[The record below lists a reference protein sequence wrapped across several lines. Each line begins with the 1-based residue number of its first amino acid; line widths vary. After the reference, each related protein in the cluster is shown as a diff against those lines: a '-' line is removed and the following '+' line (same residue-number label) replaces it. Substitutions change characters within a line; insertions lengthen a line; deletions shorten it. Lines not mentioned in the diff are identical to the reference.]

1 MSLFSSVQGALS
13 QARWGAQELLD
24 KTAMKKQ
31 QVKGTARELA
41 HDTQYVDLTIRF
53 LGASGLPKLDAV
65 GSADPYFRAS
75 IDGRLQYTS
84 NVKENTLTPVWNET
98 WHIKNVPATADLEV
112 RVYDKDAGPL
122 DDTIGMFHASVADG
136 AREFAI
142 ESLMTKRK
150 KGTFW
155 LEMDVNDPTH
165 AAEHCPPY
173 TFDGPVRFSRHFSP
187 TVGLLTSLNEERL
200 YSTWKIFI
208 KGVAMIFGDTV
219 QGWNRDYPAA
229 QRIFGPGPESFALRS
244 AIKSGHAML
253 YARTT
258 CNGFGVI
265 ETKRDVLNLFEG
277 SLRGYGPPHPPHRPY
292 SPPAQPPASGANSN
306 DYQQQQLQLQLQL
319 SQPAPPPKPPQ
330 RIKPAVYTYVIAV
343 PDSSLRFS
351 ETGAAFLV
359 DFASKHALHANCAE
373 AVRYSGEFH
382 PRPVGGWQ
390 GFSDDL
396 ADDDVE
402 WELVV
407 DNNSGTYSPNKDDLV
422 RTQMVFEYN
431 LPGIAVRALDRED
444 PALKESVA
452 ACREYALKFRG
463 TQRHELQ
470 PHVQVEG
477 EKTMQ
482 QMAISRESTSSG
494 ARVS

>member
-1 MSLFSSVQGALS
+1 MSAFSSLHGALS
-13 QARWGAQELLD
+13 HAKLNAQEFLD
-24 KTAMKKQ
+24 KTKFPANKKRQ
-31 QVKGTARELA
+31 AQDAAAPDESDQPRVE
-41 HDTQYVDLTIRF
+41 YVDVTIHF
-53 LGASGLPKLDAV
+53 IGASGLPKMDV
-65 GSADPYFRAS
+65 IGTADPYFRAS
-75 IDGRLQYTS
+75 LDGRLQYTS
-84 NVKENTLTPVWNET
+84 TVKDNTQTPVWNEI
-98 WHIKNVPATADLEV
+98 WHLKNVPTTADLKV
-112 RVYDKDAGPL
+112 DVFDKDPGPH
-122 DDTIGMFHASVADG
+122 DDAIGVFHATLTPG
-136 AREFAI
+136 AKEYAI
-142 ESLMTKRK
+142 EGTLTKRN

-155 LEMDVNDPTH
+155 LDIEAREPTH
-165 AAEHCPPY
+165 ATEHCPPY

-187 TVGLLTSLNEERL
+187 TVGLLTSLNDERL

-208 KGVAMIFGDTV
+208 KGVSMFFGDTV

-229 QRIFGPGPESFALRS
+229 QRIFGPGPESFAVRS

-265 ETKRDVLNLFEG
+265 DTTRDVLNLFEG
-277 SLRGYGPPHPPHRPY
+277 SLRG
-292 SPPAQPPASGANSN
+292 QPPPPPLPAGSDG
-306 DYQQQQLQLQLQL
+306 
-319 SQPAPPPKPPQ
+319 QPDQAPPKSSQ

-343 PDSSLRFS
+343 QDNSLRFS

-390 GFSDDL
+390 AFSDDIP
-396 ADDDVE
+396 DDLIQ

-422 RTQMVFEYN
+422 RVQMVFEYN
-431 LPGIAVRALDRED
+431 LPGITVRALDRED
-444 PALKESVA
+444 PDLKESVN
-452 ACREYALKFRG
+452 ACRDYALKYRG
-463 TQRHELQ
+463 TQKQELQ
-470 PHVQVEG
+470 PHVQYEG

-482 QMAISRESTSSG
+482 ELAANNEPSSSNNQG
-494 ARVS
+494 

>member
-1 MSLFSSVQGALS
+1 MSLFSSVQGALN
-13 QARWGAQELLD
+13 QARVSAQEVLE
-24 KTAMKKQ
+24 KTNLSPKSKQ
-31 QVKGTARELA
+31 RRRAATGGSA
-41 HDTQYVDLTIRF
+41 DGIQYVDLTIRF
-53 LGASGLPKLDAV
+53 IGASGLPKVDMV
-65 GSADPYFRAS
+65 GSADPFFRAS
-75 IDGRLQYTS
+75 LDGKLQYTS
-84 NVKENTLTPVWNET
+84 TVKENTLTPVWNET
-98 WHIKNVPATADLEV
+98 WHVKNVPTTADLEIGV
-112 RVYDKDAGPL
+112 FDKDPGPH
-122 DDTIGMFHASVADG
+122 DDAIGLFHATIEPG

-142 ESLMTKRK
+142 EGLLTKRN

-155 LEMDVNDPTH
+155 LEMETRPPTH
-165 AAEHCPPY
+165 AAEHCAPY

-187 TVGLLTSLNEERL
+187 TVGLLTSLNDERL

-208 KGVAMIFGDTV
+208 KGVAMVFGDSV

-265 ETKRDVLNLFEG
+265 DTNQDALNLFQG
-277 SLRGYGPPHPPHRPY
+277 SLRG
-292 SPPAQPPASGANSN
+292 QPPPLPLPLAPGGGVAV
-306 DYQQQQLQLQLQL
+306 DDGHDE
-319 SQPAPPPKPPQ
+319 QPGGQAPPPTKPLQ

-343 PDSSLRFS
+343 ADSSLRFS

-382 PRPVGGWQ
+382 PRPLGGWQ
-390 GFSDDL
+390 NFSDDIP
-396 ADDDVE
+396 DDSVQ
-402 WELVV
+402 WELIV
-407 DNNSGTYSPNKDDLV
+407 DNNSGTYSPKKDDLV
-422 RTQMVFEYN
+422 RAQMAFEYN
-431 LPGIAVRALDRED
+431 LPGLTVRALDRED
-444 PALKESVA
+444 PELKESVK
-452 ACREYALKFRG
+452 ACREYALKYRG
-463 TQRHELQ
+463 TQKQELQ

-482 QMAISRESTSSG
+482 ELAAAKAET
-494 ARVS
+494 